1 MTDQVLPQL
10 VARPVASS
18 IEELVGDAER
28 VVMTASDSRSGAAFE
43 RVVVDGEPH
52 VIKYLHVDDDWIM
65 RCTGDLSARPLTVW
79 QSGLLDALP
88 PCLDHAIV
96 GAAAG
101 LGRHGWG
108 AALLMRDVS
117 ADLVPSGD
125 DPIPLGQQLGFMDHM
140 ASLHAAFWGW
150 HDDLGLAPLTNRLVE
165 FHPDSIACE
174 EVKGWPD
181 AVPKL
186 VVEGWGRFPTAA
198 GNRAAAILEVVH
210 DVAPLVAAL
219 GACPQTFLHGDWKMG
234 NLGSTTDGR
243 TVLLDWAV
251 PGQGTPTL
259 ELAWYLALNCARL
272 PHRKEDAIEAYR
284 AALEAHGVATGDW
297 FERALDL
304 ALLTGLVWFGWEKAL
319 GGPGPE
325 LDWWLDRA
333 HRGLAWL

>member
-1 MTDQVLPQL
+1 
-10 VARPVASS
+10 
-18 IEELVGDAER
+18 
-28 VVMTASDSRSGAAFE
+28 
-43 RVVVDGEPH
+43 
-52 VIKYLHVDDDWIM
+52 
-65 RCTGDLSARPLTVW
+65 VW
-79 QSGLLDALP
+79 QSGLLDTLP

-101 LGRHGWG
+101 LGRHSWG
-108 AALLMRDVS
+108 AALLMRDAS

-140 ASLHAAFWGW
+140 AALHATFWGW

-174 EVKGWPD
+174 AVKGWPD
-181 AVPKL
+181 AVPIL
-186 VVEGWGRFPTAA
+186 VVDGWSRFPAAA
-198 GNRAAAILEVVH
+198 GSRAAAILEVVR

-219 GACPQTFLHGDWKMG
+219 DACPQTFLHGDWKMG
-234 NLGSTTDGR
+234 NLGSTAGGR

-251 PGQGTPTL
+251 PGQGPPTL

-272 PHRKEDAIEAYR
+272 PHGKEDAIEAYR
-284 AALEAHGVATGDW
+284 AALEAHGVTTAGW

-325 LDWWLDRA
+325 LGWWLDRA